1 MSLKRILL
9 ISVKGID
16 LQARLMQ
23 YDVMNEPRV
32 SYGNLLTFTN
42 INC

>member
-16 LQARLMQ
+16 LATEIDGVLKRIS
-23 YDVMNEPRV
+23 ER
-32 SYGNLLTFTN
+32 
-42 INC
+42 